1 MPLSQ
6 EEITVIS
13 RDVVRSFSRPL
24 DLIGVSEPIH
34 PLSDTGPRV
43 PLGPIVIL
51 SKFVLGVVG
60 PIALGAFTWR
70 KSQSLGWRLFAVYL
84 MTLGD

>member
-1 MPLSQ
+1 
-6 EEITVIS
+6 
-13 RDVVRSFSRPL
+13 
-24 DLIGVSEPIH
+24 
-34 PLSDTGPRV
+34 
-43 PLGPIVIL
+43 VIL

-60 PIALGAFTWR
+60 PIALGAFTWH

>member
-24 DLIGVSEPIH
+24 DLIGVTASEGG
-34 PLSDTGPRV
+34 SNRV
-43 PLGPIVIL
+43 ELMVTIKGCHDEPCRLIL
-51 SKFVLGVVG
+51 ICRGDRNALESALRRKLENQLRTHSPVV
-60 PIALGAFTWR
+60 
-70 KSQSLGWRLFAVYL
+70 
-84 MTLGD
+84 

>member
-43 PLGPIVIL
+43 PRADCDP
-51 SKFVLGVVG
+51 
-60 PIALGAFTWR
+60 
-70 KSQSLGWRLFAVYL
+70 Q
-84 MTLGD
+84 